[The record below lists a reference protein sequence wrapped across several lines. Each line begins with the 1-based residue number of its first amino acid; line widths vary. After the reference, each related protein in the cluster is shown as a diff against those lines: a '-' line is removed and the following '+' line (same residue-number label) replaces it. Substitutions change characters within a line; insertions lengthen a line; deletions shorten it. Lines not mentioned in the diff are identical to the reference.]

1 MQYTAPAS
9 RLGQSF
15 FLKMGVSILFWLSQH
30 SFMSIIIF
38 IKQKIY
44 SKYIFF
50 YKKLSLVKIRSS
62 FILQVL
68 WHPLLLKYNCMQHFP
83 AGGGGVVGG
92 GWVST
97 GYRKEGLGP
106 QPLHREVLGLI
117 FVVRENSE
125 NSVRLFEFQAS
136 VAFSQ
141 LSKASPVDQLIR
153 ALRNCSGEGNR

>member
-68 WHPLLLKYNCMQHFP
+68 WHPLLLKYNCMQHLKL
-83 AGGGGVVGG
+83 ASGVVPFPCGGWWGG
-92 GWVST
+92 GWGV
-97 GYRKEGLGP
+97 GLHWVQKGGP
-106 QPLHREVLGLI
+106 
-117 FVVRENSE
+117 
-125 NSVRLFEFQAS
+125 
-136 VAFSQ
+136 
-141 LSKASPVDQLIR
+141 R
-153 ALRNCSGEGNR
+153 ALAPASRSVGVDFCGQREQ